1 MNASNT
7 RPAAALEMSA
17 SAAILSINCDLFTL
31 FIPSFIIHIAP
42 ALPARCERAAS
53 YIKPVVL
60 KQRYSSYSLIRQP
73 PKLAA
78 QKKAGKPDLACQ
90 LRFLTVFAVNH
101 YFAVATCIP

>member
-1 MNASNT
+1 MNASKT

-53 YIKPVVL
+53 YIKPVEL
-60 KQRYSSYSLIRQP
+60 KQRYSSQSLIQQP
-73 PKLAA
+73 TKLAA
-78 QKKAGKPDLACQ
+78 QKKAGKHHFACQ
-90 LRFLTVFAVNH
+90 LRFLAVYVANH
-101 YFAVATCIP
+101 YFAVATCMP